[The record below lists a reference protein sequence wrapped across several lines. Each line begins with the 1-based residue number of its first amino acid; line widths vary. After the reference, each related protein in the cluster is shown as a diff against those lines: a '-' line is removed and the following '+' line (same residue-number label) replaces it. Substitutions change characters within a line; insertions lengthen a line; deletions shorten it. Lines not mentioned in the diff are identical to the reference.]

1 MFVNESIVRKY
12 KAELT
17 EEVEPQILELIER
30 AKKGVKALERK
41 HHTMKTKVCA
51 FIFVSYSLLYAHQ
64 CLCSQSEHVQV
75 AKATTHRS
83 VQARMDE
90 RKFRVLSGQR
100 QNLERELLTL
110 ESQLKALVSH
120 YILLNRLQLMAL

>member
-12 KAELT
+12 KADLT

-41 HHTMKTKVCA
+41 HHTMKTKVGT
-51 FIFVSYSLLYAHQ
+51 ISVSYRLFCTHQ
-64 CLCSQSEHVQV
+64 RIYLQSEHVQV

-83 VQARMDE
+83 VQGRMDE
-90 RKFRVLSGQR
+90 RKFRILSGQR

-110 ESQLKALVSH
+110 ESQLKALV
-120 YILLNRLQLMAL
+120 

>member
-51 FIFVSYSLLYAHQ
+51 FI
-64 CLCSQSEHVQV
+64 LCHI
-75 AKATTHRS
+75 RCFMLIS
-83 VQARMDE
+83 VY
-90 RKFRVLSGQR
+90 VLS
-100 QNLERELLTL
+100 QNTFKLRKQQHTEV
-110 ESQLKALVSH
+110 SKLVWMNGSSGSC
-120 YILLNRLQLMAL
+120 LDRDRTWNGNS